1 MLSGGT
7 SRHVLLTCS
16 EKPRRTLSTA
26 RARGSTLVRPGGGI
40 HLIEAL
46 GLEKR
51 YGDLVAIQ
59 DVSFRVEKGEIV
71 GFLGPNAAGKTTTM
85 RILTGFMPPTAGSAR
100 IAGYDVTEQS
110 VEARRHVGYLP
121 ENVPLY
127 NEMTVRG
134 YLAFMAQLRGV
145 PRRQVP
151 SRVAEVI
158 DAVRIGD
165 RADAIIGKLSRGY
178 RQRVGLAQAMVHNP
192 DVLILDEP
200 TVGLDPA
207 QVIEVR
213 QLIKSLGGSRTV
225 ILSTHILPEASAVCG
240 RILIINEGRLVA
252 ADTPENLTR
261 RLRSSQQVRLQV
273 RGPRD
278 EVCATLANVDGVAH
292 VEVGSTRDGVT
303 SFTLDA
309 EPEKDVREA
318 VARAVVAV
326 GWGLLELQ
334 AVDMS
339 LEEVFLK
346 LTQEE
351 EQAQAE
357 GRA

>member
-1 MLSGGT
+1 M
-7 SRHVLLTCS
+7 
-16 EKPRRTLSTA
+16 
-26 RARGSTLVRPGGGI
+26 
-40 HLIEAL
+40 IEAL
-46 GLEKR
+46 DLTKY
-51 YGDLVAIQ
+51 YGDLAAIQ

-85 RILTGFMPPTAGSAR
+85 RILTGFMPPSAGSAK
-100 IAGYDVTEQS
+100 IAGYDV
-110 VEARRHVGYLP
+110 VEHSLQARRHVGYLP

-145 PRRQVP
+145 PRQ
-151 SRVAEVI
+151 RVSARVSEVV

-165 RADAIIGKLSRGY
+165 RADDIIGKLSKGY
-178 RQRVGLAQAMVHNP
+178 RQRVGLAQALVHDP

-213 QLIKSLGGSRTV
+213 QLIKSLGGSRTI

-261 RLRSSQQVRLQV
+261 RLRRSQQVRVQV
-273 RGPRD
+273 RGPS
-278 EVCATLANVDGVAH
+278 ESAAKVLAGVSGVAH
-292 VEVGSTRDGVT
+292 VEAGPTRDGVT
-303 SFTLDA
+303 AFTIDA
-309 EPEKDVREA
+309 EPDQDIRER
-318 VARAVVAV
+318 VAHAVVSS
-326 GWGLLELQ
+326 GWGLLELH

-346 LTQEE
+346 LTREE
-351 EQAQAE
+351 EHAHAE
-357 GRA
+357 GAA

>member
-1 MLSGGT
+1 
-7 SRHVLLTCS
+7 
-16 EKPRRTLSTA
+16 
-26 RARGSTLVRPGGGI
+26 
-40 HLIEAL
+40 LIEAV
-46 GLEKR
+46 GLAKH

-100 IAGYDVTEQS
+100 IAGYDVVEQS

-145 PRRQVP
+145 PRRMVP
-151 SRVAEVI
+151 GRVSEVI
-158 DAVRIGD
+158 EAVRIGD
-165 RADAIIGKLSRGY
+165 RADEIIGKLSKGY
-178 RQRVGLAQAMVHNP
+178 RQRVGLAQALVHDP
-192 DVLILDEP
+192 EVLILDEP

-213 QLIKSLGGSRTV
+213 QLIKSLGGSRTI

-252 ADTPENLTR
+252 ADTPENLTK
-261 RLRSSQQVRLQV
+261 RLRRSQQVRLQV
-273 RGPRD
+273 RGPAGS
-278 EVCATLANVDGVAH
+278 VAAALTAVDGVAH
-292 VEVGSTRDGVT
+292 VETGPTRDGVT
-303 SFTLDA
+303 GFTLDA
-309 EPEKDVREA
+309 EPQRDIREN
-318 VARAVVAV
+318 VARAVVSS

-346 LTQEE
+346 LTREE
-351 EQAQAE
+351 EQVQME
-357 GRA
+357 GSA